1 MKKNIIEKLV
11 KKVGKKLLPI
21 LGFDIYSKKTWS
33 QEGEDLVLDRIFGG
47 KKTGYYI
54 DVGAHHPKRFSN
66 TFLFYRKGWRG
77 INIDAMPGSMAIFK
91 KYRSRDVN
99 LEVGVGAEEGILN
112 YYIFNET
119 ALNGFSEKIS
129 QERHGAETDY
139 KIINVVTVDVLP
151 LSNILD
157 IHLPAGQC
165 IDFLTIDVEGLDYD
179 VLISNNWVKYRPK
192 IVIAEVLGSDMSEI
206 QNSRI
211 GALMSEVGYVLH
223 AKTMNTVFFK
233 EQAIK

>member
-1 MKKNIIEKLV
+1 MEAKIILKLV
-11 KKVGKKLLPI
+11 KKIGKKLLPI
-21 LGFDIYSKKTWS
+21 LGFDIYYKKTWS
-33 QEGEDLVLDRIFGG
+33 QEGEDLILDRIFGG

-77 INIDAMPGSMAIFK
+77 INIDAMPDSMAIFK

-99 LEVGVGAEEGILN
+99 LEVGVGAVEGSLN

-129 QERHGAETDY
+129 QERHSAESNY

-165 IDFLTIDVEGLDYD
+165 IDFLTIDVEGLDYE
-179 VLISNNWVKYRPK
+179 VLKSNNWLKYRPK

-211 GALMSEVGYVLH
+211 GKLMSEVGYVLH

-233 EQAIK
+233 EQAFI